1 MTEKLEYLKKILNG
15 IGDLSD
21 DDISMSLPFW
31 NKKIIKKNDYFN
43 QQNIVCKDLGII
55 VKGIFRIYYY
65 DDESGEEKNIFFFS
79 EDQFVVSFRSFVFQH
94 PCRYF
99 IEALEDSE
107 IIYISYDKL
116 QYLYESHKNWE
127 RFGRMLAEHFF
138 NNSQVRTEEL
148 LFLSHEERYLNL
160 IAEHPNILQRI
171 NAYHIASFL
180 GIKNQSLSRIR
191 KRLLS
196 K

>member
-21 DDISMSLPFW
+21 EDISMSLPFW

-65 DDESGEEKNIFFFS
+65 DDESGEEKNIVFFS

-107 IIYISYDKL
+107 IIYISYEKL
-116 QYLYESHKNWE
+116 QNLYESHKNWE

>member
-21 DDISMSLPFW
+21 EDISMSLPFW

-65 DDESGEEKNIFFFS
+65 DDDSGEEKNIFFFS

-107 IIYISYDKL
+107 IIYISYEKL
-116 QYLYESHKNWE
+116 QNLYESHKNWE

>member
-107 IIYISYDKL
+107 IIYISYEKL
-116 QYLYESHKNWE
+116 QNLYESHKNWE

-138 NNSQVRTEEL
+138 NNSQVRTEVL

>member
-21 DDISMSLPFW
+21 EDISMSLPFW

-65 DDESGEEKNIFFFS
+65 DDESGEEKNIVFFS

-107 IIYISYDKL
+107 IVYISYEKL
-116 QYLYESHKNWE
+116 QNLYESHKNWE

>member
-15 IGDLSD
+15 VGDLSD

-107 IIYISYDKL
+107 IIYISYEKL
-116 QYLYESHKNWE
+116 QNLYESHKNWE

>member
-15 IGDLSD
+15 ISDLSD

-65 DDESGEEKNIFFFS
+65 DDESGQEKNIFFFS

-107 IIYISYDKL
+107 IIYISYEKL
-116 QYLYESHKNWE
+116 QNLYESHKNWE

>member
-107 IIYISYDKL
+107 IIYISYEKL
-116 QYLYESHKNWE
+116 QNLYESHKNWE

>member
-15 IGDLSD
+15 IGELSD
-21 DDISMSLPFW
+21 EDISMSLPFW

-107 IIYISYDKL
+107 IIYISYEKL
-116 QYLYESHKNWE
+116 QNLYESHKNWE